1 MAQQKQLQKNATKT
15 ISKQKTE
22 IAGLHSKL
30 EKLESEKAELK
41 VEVDRL
47 RKEAEGK
54 AVALECEVAVLR
66 EEAESLKKMLDVF

>member
-1 MAQQKQLQKNATKT
+1 MVTLK
-15 ISKQKTE
+15 
-22 IAGLHSKL
+22 GLR
-30 EKLESEKAELK
+30 EKIEQLESEKAELK
-41 VEVDRL
+41 IEVERL